1 MQKILLSFALIALL
15 SASACGNRKGMPGD
29 DTPSPTPSASASVAA
44 TVTADINPTL
54 DTNDAVL
61 AEVEK
66 LQDAGTLTDVVVRES
81 FPVQITAT
89 GPQDVIT
96 RLQKMAAGESV
107 DSQNAGIMITTI
119 AKKTNGMNQDAEQVL
134 ATDAE
139 SFKTLWIKHNGS
151 EEEMPTVD
159 FDTEVVA
166 AVFMGQKNTGGY
178 ATEITKAELV
188 GSELVVTYKETTPPE
203 DGFTAQVITA
213 PVHIARLKVK
223 ASAFTSHKFMK

>member
-178 ATEITKAELV
+178 AIEITKAELV
-188 GSELVVTYKETTPPE
+188 GS
-203 DGFTAQVITA
+203 
-213 PVHIARLKVK
+213 
-223 ASAFTSHKFMK
+223 